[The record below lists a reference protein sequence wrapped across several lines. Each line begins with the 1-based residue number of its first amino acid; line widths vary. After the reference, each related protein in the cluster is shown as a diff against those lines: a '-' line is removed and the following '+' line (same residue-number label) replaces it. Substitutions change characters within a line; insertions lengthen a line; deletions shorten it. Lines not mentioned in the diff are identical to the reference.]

1 MYLLGMWSIGIFN
14 LVVLIG
20 ALASRQAVYIIGVMI
35 FVPVFS
41 VAELVVL
48 RIICE
53 VCVVILLLPYYVL
66 KGGNRRARREDE
78 VEHMDDV
85 ESQGDG
91 LDASVHRNRRSGN
104 SGSGNNS
111 NSSSSDITG
120 TSTNPMTGYT
130 NLAV

>member
-14 LVVLIG
+14 LVILISG
-20 ALASRQAVYIIGVMI
+20 LASGQGMVIIGVII

-53 VCVVILLLPYYVL
+53 VCVVIRLLPHYV
-66 KGGNRRARREDE
+66 KGGAHGNNPEAN
-78 VEHMDDV
+78 VERMDDI
-85 ESQGDG
+85 ESAGDG
-91 LDASVHRNRRSGN
+91 LDASVHRNMNKRGGGAGN
-104 SGSGNNS
+104 SA
-111 NSSSSDITG
+111 
-120 TSTNPMTGYT
+120 TNPMAGYT